1 MVITTDFNIFADK
14 YHNKQ
19 HLPYDMITMIMNIN
33 TDIIK
38 QEKENKK
45 KFNIVVK
52 TIGEYTEFIKEEGDD
67 EESIYIM
74 LEIRK
79 ENALDDFIYYKNK
92 KEIFIDTYDDDDDED
107 EQECIGNDGNGC
119 DYGSFTYEGCEEGWG
134 VKDWKCPKC
143 KCNCE

>member
-1 MVITTDFNIFADK
+1 MVITTDFNIFTDK

-45 KFNIVVK
+45 KFNIVVE

-74 LEIRK
+74 LETRK
-79 ENALDDFIYYKNK
+79 ENALDDFLYFKM
-92 KEIFIDTYDDDDDED
+92 
-107 EQECIGNDGNGC
+107 
-119 DYGSFTYEGCEEGWG
+119 
-134 VKDWKCPKC
+134 
-143 KCNCE
+143 